1 MKHNLFQF
9 RYFSSVV
16 PPPKDDEGEE
26 LAGPNFESQVEH
38 NVEME
43 NIEEKVAGNAMNLDD
58 VNLYE
63 SFKEAN
69 ELDNEDT
76 EHDNRVK
83 EISLR
88 LMEAKEPE

>member
-1 MKHNLFQF
+1 M
-9 RYFSSVV
+9 
-16 PPPKDDEGEE
+16 PPPKNGAEEE

-38 NVEME
+38 QVEPE
-43 NIEEKVAGNAMNLDD
+43 NIEEMVAGNSVNLDD
-58 VNLYE
+58 VNLYD

-69 ELDNEDT
+69 ELGNEDS

-88 LMEAKEPE
+88 LMEAKDPE

>member
-1 MKHNLFQF
+1 
-9 RYFSSVV
+9 V
-16 PPPKDDEGEE
+16 PPPKNDEEEE
-26 LAGPNFESQVEH
+26 LAGPNFEGNAEH
-38 NVEME
+38 NVEVE
-43 NIEEKVAGNAMNLDD
+43 NLEEKVAANAMNLDD
-58 VNLYE
+58 INLYD
-63 SFKEAN
+63 SFKDAN

>member
-1 MKHNLFQF
+1 M
-9 RYFSSVV
+9 
-16 PPPKDDEGEE
+16 PPPKNDEEEE
-26 LAGPNFESQVEH
+26 LAGPAFESQVEH
-38 NVEME
+38 QVEPE
-43 NIEEKVAGNAMNLDD
+43 NIEEMVAGNSVNLDD
-58 VNLYE
+58 VNLYD

-69 ELDNEDT
+69 ELGNEDS